1 MPDTVLALSARGL
14 KKSYGALEVT
24 KDVSFDVP
32 EHSALGII
40 GPNGA
45 GKTTLFNLITGT
57 QRPNAGQ
64 ISLFG
69 QDITRSD
76 ARRRCHMGIA
86 RSFQVPQPFSGLTAY
101 ENTLIAA
108 AFGQRIS
115 ETAART
121 PAAEALERSGLGP
134 KANVLAGQL
143 TLLDRKRLELARA
156 LATAPRLLLL
166 DEIAGGLT
174 EAECHELID
183 LIRDIRAAGTTIVW
197 IEHVLHALLS
207 VVDEVMVLDFGEMIA
222 KGEPARIMKDP
233 RVAAIYLG
241 PGEDTG
247 EDAGVQG
254 RETAHG

>member
-1 MPDTVLALSARGL
+1 MPEHISALSAYGL
-14 KKSYGALEVT
+14 RKSYGALEVT
-24 KDVSFDVP
+24 KDVSFEVP

-57 QRPNAGQ
+57 VRPNGGRVE
-64 ISLFG
+64 LFG
-69 QDITRSD
+69 EDITRAD
-76 ARRRCHMGIA
+76 ARRRCHQGIA
-86 RSFQVPQPFSGLTAY
+86 RSFQVPQPFSGMTAY

-108 AFGQRIS
+108 AFGRRIS
-115 ETAART
+115 ETAARG

-134 KANVLAGQL
+134 KANVLAGSL

-156 LATAPRLLLL
+156 LATQPRLLLL

-174 EAECHELID
+174 EAECHELVD
-183 LIRDIRAAGTTIVW
+183 LIREIRAAGTTIVW

-222 KGEPARIMKDP
+222 MGAPDVIMKDP

-241 PGEDTG
+241 PD
-247 EDAGVQG
+247 D
-254 RETAHG
+254 ETAEVAHG

>member
-1 MPDTVLALSARGL
+1 MPDTILALSAQGL
-14 KKSYGALEVT
+14 RKSYGALEVT

-57 QRPNAGQ
+57 VRPNAGRMQ
-64 ISLFG
+64 LFG
-69 QDITRSD
+69 QDITRAD
-76 ARRRCHMGIA
+76 ARRRCHLGIA
-86 RSFQVPQPFSGLTAY
+86 RSFQVPQPFSGMTAY

-108 AFGQRIS
+108 AFGRRIS
-115 ETAART
+115 ETAARA
-121 PAAEALERSGLGP
+121 PAAEALDRSGLGP
-134 KANVLAGQL
+134 KANVPAGSL

-174 EAECHELID
+174 EAECHELIG
-183 LIRDIRAAGTTIVW
+183 LIREIRAAGTTIVW

-207 VVDEVMVLDFGEMIA
+207 VVDEVMVLDFGELIA
-222 KGEPARIMKDP
+222 MGAPDVILKDP

-241 PGEDTG
+241 PGDDTA
-247 EDAGVQG
+247 EA
-254 RETAHG
+254 AHG